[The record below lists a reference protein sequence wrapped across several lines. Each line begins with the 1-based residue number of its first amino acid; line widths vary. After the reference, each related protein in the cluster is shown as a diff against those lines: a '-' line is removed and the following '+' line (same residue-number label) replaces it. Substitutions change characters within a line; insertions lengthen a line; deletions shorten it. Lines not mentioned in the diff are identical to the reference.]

1 MGLWKRIQAHGTG
14 QNAINGDPYAQAS
27 LGRLYEEGRGV
38 PQDFALAHMWF
49 NLSAANGFNFA
60 QTERDNLA
68 QKMPLTQIAEA
79 QAIAREYV
87 QNHFKN
93 KS

>member
-1 MGLWKRIQAHGTG
+1 MEGYPTALKWHHLAAQQA
-14 QNAINGDPYAQAS
+14 NPYAQAS

-68 QKMPLTQIAEA
+68 LKMPPTQIAEA
-79 QAIAREYV
+79 QAIAREYARNHV
-87 QNHFKN
+87 QDKT
-93 KS
+93 